1 LPAGR
6 ERGIGCVDHRGGEFL
21 VSSQAVLE
29 VAQWQG
35 SGAATAGRLRTGAAW
50 LAELVAEGRQRTVV
64 LDDGVGDARGG
75 IRNADVLERNL
86 RAVREALAEV
96 PPGEPTVTIGG
107 DCAVDLAP
115 VEAALSVFGDRLAL
129 VWLDA
134 HADLNS
140 PESSPSGAFHGMVLR
155 ALIGDGPEGLRP
167 TRCLSADRVV
177 LAGARALDP
186 GERDLVEQRG
196 IRHLGVEQL
205 TRPGPL
211 LSSVRATGA
220 EAVYVHIDLDVLD
233 PQVFAAVGTPE
244 PGGLE
249 VEHLLAGVRALTEEF
264 TLAGVALTEYE
275 RTEDAD
281 QEETV
286 LRRIVDGLFGS
297 GRS

>member
-1 LPAGR
+1 MPSR
-6 ERGIGCVDHRGGEFL
+6 V
-21 VSSQAVLE
+21 VLE

-35 SGAATAGRLRTGAAW
+35 SGASTADRLRTGAAW
-50 LAELVAEGRQRTVV
+50 LAELIAEGRRRTVV
-64 LDDGVGDARGG
+64 LEDGVGEARGG
-75 IRNADVLERNL
+75 IRNVDVLERNL
-86 RAVREALAEV
+86 QAVREALTEIPA
-96 PPGEPTVTIGG
+96 GEPTVTIGG

-167 TRCLSADRVV
+167 MRSLSADRVV

-220 EAVYVHIDLDVLD
+220 EAVYVHIDL
-233 PQVFAAVGTPE
+233 E

-249 VEHLLAGVRALTEEF
+249 IEHLLAAVRALTEEF
-264 TLAGVALTEYE
+264 TLAGIALTEYE
-275 RTEDAD
+275 RTEDPGR
-281 QEETV
+281 EETV
-286 LRRIVDGLFGS
+286 LRRIVNGLFGS